1 LRRNGIRQ
9 TGLSVV
15 TSSVCGMEIP
25 TGGYGDELVAVLSAA
40 TDVLKDLRARVTRLT
55 GSDLDAVLPV
65 IDRLRQG

>member
-1 LRRNGIRQ
+1 
-9 TGLSVV
+9 
-15 TSSVCGMEIP
+15 MEIP
-25 TGGYGDELVAVLSAA
+25 TGGYGAELVAVLSAA